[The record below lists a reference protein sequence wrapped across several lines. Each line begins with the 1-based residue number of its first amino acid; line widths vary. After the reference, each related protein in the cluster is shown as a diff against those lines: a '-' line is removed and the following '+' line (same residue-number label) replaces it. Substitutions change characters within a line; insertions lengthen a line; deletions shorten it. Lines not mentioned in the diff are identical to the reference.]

1 MWPLRHKEN
10 NPLFFIRIITVEP
23 FDISSTSKLDYF
35 VVILEPFGVPMIL
48 SKLIYGPI
56 ITPTTSH
63 HQFVV
68 IRNVMSANPIKAV
81 KRATV
86 PVYKLIYVDSIQ
98 KRYSS

>member
-1 MWPLRHKEN
+1 M
-10 NPLFFIRIITVEP
+10 
-23 FDISSTSKLDYF
+23 YF
-35 VVILEPFGVPMIL
+35 YHLAKTMYSQTQAIMNYIGIYLEYR
-48 SKLIYGPI
+48 LIYGPI

>member
-1 MWPLRHKEN
+1 MRFYH
-10 NPLFFIRIITVEP
+10 
-23 FDISSTSKLDYF
+23 LDKTMYSQTQTI
-35 VVILEPFGVPMIL
+35 VNYIGMYLEYT
-48 SKLIYGPI
+48 LIYGPI

>member
-1 MWPLRHKEN
+1 M
-10 NPLFFIRIITVEP
+10 
-23 FDISSTSKLDYF
+23 YF
-35 VVILEPFGVPMIL
+35 YHLAKTMYSLTQTIVNYIGIYLEYT
-48 SKLIYGPI
+48 LIYGPI

>member
-1 MWPLRHKEN
+1 MCFIIWPRRCTYSQTQTIVN
-10 NPLFFIRIITVEP
+10 YIGI
-23 FDISSTSKLDYF
+23 Y
-35 VVILEPFGVPMIL
+35 LEYT
-48 SKLIYGPI
+48 LIYGPI

>member
-1 MWPLRHKEN
+1 MVK
-10 NPLFFIRIITVEP
+10 IVCYTYSQIIVNY
-23 FDISSTSKLDYF
+23 IGLY
-35 VVILEPFGVPMIL
+35 LEYT
-48 SKLIYGPI
+48 LIYGPI

>member
-1 MWPLRHKEN
+1 MSFYPPAKTMYSQTQTIVN
-10 NPLFFIRIITVEP
+10 YIGI
-23 FDISSTSKLDYF
+23 Y
-35 VVILEPFGVPMIL
+35 LEYT
-48 SKLIYGPI
+48 LIYGPI

>member
-1 MWPLRHKEN
+1 MN
-10 NPLFFIRIITVEP
+10 YTYSQTIVNYIGI
-23 FDISSTSKLDYF
+23 Y
-35 VVILEPFGVPMIL
+35 LEYT
-48 SKLIYGPI
+48 LIYGPI

-86 PVYKLIYVDSIQ
+86 PVYNTHICGLYTKKIFLLAIRIMMM
-98 KRYSS
+98 